1 MPVPNAAPTPIRVV
15 QWATGTVGRMAVEA
29 VVGLEGLELVG
40 ALVYSADKA
49 GRDVGEISGIGPV
62 GVTATTDVDEIVA
75 LDADCVVYAAQ
86 GEMDPMGAVDDIC
99 RLLESGKNVVSTA
112 VTGLIFPSS
121 LGADVADRM
130 TASCVAGGTSF
141 HATGIEPG
149 WAAEVLPLT
158 LSGLSRRIDS
168 VLVQELMDYST
179 YASRDMLVDIMGF
192 GQLPDVDV
200 PMGDPDLVGG
210 TFRGPIML
218 LGAGL
223 GVEIEEFRYMRKV
236 ATAAAAFEVAAGRI
250 EAGTVSAQ
258 RFGYSGLVDGRPVI
272 TIEHI
277 TRLGP
282 DQAPDWPRGRG
293 WRVEIEGTPSTT
305 MKVDIAV
312 HGEDET
318 EQGCLGTAMHAVHA
332 IAPVCAAAP
341 GIVTFL
347 DLPMIIGTGV
357 VGSDIVPAG

>member
-1 MPVPNAAPTPIRVV
+1 MTGPGSTSGPLRVV
-15 QWATGTVGRMAVEA
+15 QWATGTVGRFAVEA
-29 VVGLEGLELVG
+29 IVGLNGLELVG
-40 ALVYSADKA
+40 ARVYSDDKA

-62 GVTATTDVDEIVA
+62 GVTATTDVEEIIG
-75 LDADCVVYAAQ
+75 LDADCVLYAAQ
-86 GEMDPMGAVDDIC
+86 GEMDPLGALDDIC
-99 RLLESGKNVVSTA
+99 RLLASGKNVVSTA

-121 LGADVADRM
+121 LGVEVTDRL
-130 TASCVAGGTSF
+130 TAACLAGGTSF

-192 GQLPDVDV
+192 GQLPETDV
-200 PMGDPDLVGG
+200 PMADADLVGG
-210 TFRGPIML
+210 TFRGPVML
-218 LGAGL
+218 LAAGL
-223 GVEIEEFRYMRKV
+223 GVEIEEFRYVRQV
-236 ATAAAAFEVAAGRI
+236 ATAATTFDVAAGTI

-258 RFGYSGLVDGRPVI
+258 RFGYAGLVGGRPVI
-272 TIEHI
+272 TVEHI

-282 DQAPDWPRGRG
+282 DQAPDWPQGRG
-293 WRVEIEGTPSTT
+293 WRVEIEGAPSMT
-305 MKVDIAV
+305 MEVNIAV

-318 EQGCLGTAMHAVHA
+318 AQGCLGTAMHAVHA
-332 IAPVCAAAP
+332 IAPVCAAEP

-347 DLPMIIGTGV
+347 DLPMIIGHGV
-357 VGSDIVPAG
+357 VGSLA

>member
-1 MPVPNAAPTPIRVV
+1 MPEEARPLRVI
-15 QWATGTVGRMAVEA
+15 QWATGTVGRYAVEA
-29 VVGLEGLELVG
+29 ITQLDGLELVG
-40 ALVYSADKA
+40 VRVYSADKD
-49 GRDVGEISGIGPV
+49 GRDAGELSGIGPV

-86 GEMDPMGAVDDIC
+86 GEMDPAGAVDDIC

-121 LGADVADRM
+121 LGEDIAARL

-158 LSGLSRRIDS
+158 LSGLSRRIES
-168 VLVQELMDYST
+168 VRVQELMDYST
-179 YASRDMLVDIMGF
+179 YASSDMLIDIMGF
-192 GQLPDVDV
+192 GQLPDADV
-200 PMGDPDLVGG
+200 PMADPNLVGG
-210 TFRGPIML
+210 TFKGPIL
-218 LGAGL
+218 LLAAGL
-223 GVEIEEFRYMRKV
+223 GVEIEEFRYERHV
-236 ATAAAAFEVAAGRI
+236 ATAQAGFEVAAGRI

-277 TRLGP
+277 TRLGEAE
-282 DQAPDWPRGRG
+282 APDWPSGRG
-293 WRVEIEGTPSTT
+293 WRVEIEGAPSMT
-305 MKVDIAV
+305 MEVTIAV

-318 EQGCLGTAMHAVHA
+318 AQGCLGTAMHAVHA
-332 IAPVCAAAP
+332 IAPVCAAEP

-347 DLPMIIGTGV
+347 ELPMIIGRGTVESTSTRG
-357 VGSDIVPAG
+357 ARR